1 MRAREPDRSGKV
13 TNNGVD
19 IYYEVHGAGEPTL
32 LLIPTYQIVH
42 SHIYK
47 MQVPFLADH
56 YRVITYDSR
65 GSGLSDRPQTDYG
78 MDALVDDALAVLA
91 EVGVD
96 TFGTVSLSAS
106 SQTALFLT
114 ARCEARVLGMVIIG
128 GWAGRDS
135 TPDARAAWEA
145 RKALMLSDYDTFVE
159 GFFEG
164 VFSEPHSSKARDDG
178 WDWAHGTDPE
188 TLVATSEYG
197 WLHCDGREVIDKV
210 TCPVLVIHGKDDGRI
225 PFEMG
230 EDLHARLPN
239 SRLVAFEGGGHG
251 PQARDP
257 VKVNHLIRDFFG
269 VKKPR
274 ASVFHRALTRPK
286 RALFVSSPIG
296 LGHVQRDLAIVRE
309 LRSLVP
315 DLEVHW
321 WAQHPVTRVLEEA
334 GEFVHP
340 ASAAMA
346 SESQH
351 WEEEASGHEL
361 HAFYAF
367 RRMDEILLANFM
379 RFHELVRNEPYD
391 LWIGDESWEVDYYL
405 HENPE
410 LKTAPYIFLTDVI
423 GFLPVDEGD
432 ARECELTAD
441 YNAEMLE
448 QRARF
453 PYLRDLSLY
462 IGDYEDLPV
471 RAFGSGLPKIQDWAR
486 AWFEPVGYIAPFD
499 PDLYRDTSALKK
511 RLGYESEGPLLFAA
525 VGGTAIGR
533 SLLRKTTE
541 AFALVRQRR
550 SDAYMVIVTGPRID
564 PASLPDVEGLDKR
577 PYVHNLFEHLACA
590 DAAVVQGGLSTTMEL
605 VATKR
610 PFIYFPLRNHWEQM
624 HHVTYRL
631 DRYGAGIRLDYAAT
645 SPERLAGALDE
656 ALEHPV
662 NYRNIVPGAAR
673 RAAERIASLL

>member
-178 WDWAHGTDPE
+178 WDWAHGTDPK

-225 PFEMG
+225 PFKMG

-462 IGDYEDLPV
+462 IGDYEDLPD

-550 SDAYMVIVTGPRID
+550 SDAHMVIVTGPRID